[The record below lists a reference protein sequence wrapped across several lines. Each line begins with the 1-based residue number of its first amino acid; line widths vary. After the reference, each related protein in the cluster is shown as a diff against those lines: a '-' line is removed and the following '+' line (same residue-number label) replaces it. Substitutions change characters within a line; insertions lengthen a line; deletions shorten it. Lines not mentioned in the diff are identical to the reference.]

1 MTTQSDQN
9 QSNKPTDFGRTD
21 FPISE
26 RDLKRGMRLFRL
38 GIGARSILASWNS
51 NQSVT
56 CIKERDS
63 IMDIWPLRVFK
74 PSNSPLFFAPHLCN
88 LKGSP
93 FFFLPLGS
101 LEISNHMRPRSPQT
115 MIYPEQPK
123 AICDITTEILQWI
136 STISF
141 IVLCIQNTQ
150 LLYTYIYLYISH
162 FTFTTFITCIT
173 QCSEMNIEE
182 GGSKT
187 ISFK

>member
-1 MTTQSDQN
+1 MVRLVYRNTCITKQWQKREAN
-9 QSNKPTDFGRTD
+9 GKGLIGKLAEIKQTGWVRMWENICFNINGNVLYR
-21 FPISE
+21 ISE
-26 RDLKRGMRLFRL
+26 SKKDFEFIEDK
-38 GIGARSILASWNS
+38 SW
-51 NQSVT
+51 Q
-56 CIKERDS
+56 D
-63 IMDIWPLRVFK
+63 IMMKCFHFTAKNIYIYCEFLHSCVF
-74 PSNSPLFFAPHLCN
+74 S
-88 LKGSP
+88 
-93 FFFLPLGS
+93 
-101 LEISNHMRPRSPQT
+101 
-115 MIYPEQPK
+115 PK
-123 AICDITTEILQWI
+123 AICDIATEILQWI

>member
-1 MTTQSDQN
+1 MLWSSRCFSWLISLLLSNGWKSKPFPFPIMTTQSDQN

-115 MIYPEQPK
+115 MIYPEH
-123 AICDITTEILQWI
+123 
-136 STISF
+136 
-141 IVLCIQNTQ
+141 N
-150 LLYTYIYLYISH
+150 
-162 FTFTTFITCIT
+162 
-173 QCSEMNIEE
+173 
-182 GGSKT
+182 
-187 ISFK
+187 